1 MTAADSTPQAPPP
14 PNRDAA
20 TLVLL
25 QAGNPDGLRHLVEDH
40 AASTLAG
47 LRRAFARFL
56 PAPEIEDAL
65 TAALVRIWEQP
76 SRFDPR
82 LGTLRAWLFVVAR
95 NSALST
101 VRRRQRQLRDISIED
116 FDSLLGKLASTPSE
130 QERLRR
136 IADLHG
142 CLSELSPMQRAV
154 LLADLA
160 ANGTES
166 STVLAQRLGTSPIVI
181 YSARHRG
188 RAEIGRM
195 MQRLG
200 HYVGRSIA
208 PNPPGRPLPTPTPEF
223 G

>member
-1 MTAADSTPQAPPP
+1 ML
-14 PNRDAA
+14 R
-20 TLVLL
+20 
-25 QAGNPDGLRHLVEDH
+25 AGHPDGLRHLVEDH

-56 PAPEIEDAL
+56 PATEIEDAL

-76 SRFDPR
+76 DRFDPG
-82 LGTLRAWLFVVAR
+82 LGAIRAWLFVVAR

-101 VRRRQRQLRDISIED
+101 VRRRQRQLRDLSIED
-116 FDSLLGKLASTPSE
+116 FDALLARLATTPAE

-136 IADLHG
+136 IADVHG
-142 CLSELSPMQRAV
+142 CLSELPPMQRAV

-166 STVLAQRLGTSPIVI
+166 STVLAQRLGTSPTAI

-188 RAEIGRM
+188 RAELARM

-200 HYVGRSIA
+200 HYVDRTFAA
-208 PNPPGRPLPTPTPEF
+208 PPHDAPSPCPTPEF

>member
-1 MTAADSTPQAPPP
+1 MSAADSTSPPP
-14 PNRDAA
+14 RRDRDAE
-20 TLVLL
+20 TLALL
-25 QAGNPDGLRHLVEDH
+25 RAGHPDGLRHLVEDH

-56 PAPEIEDAL
+56 GAAEIEDAL

-76 SRFDPR
+76 DRFDPD
-82 LGTLRAWLFVVAR
+82 LGTIRAWLFVVAR

-116 FDSLLGKLASTPSE
+116 FDSLLARLATTPAE
-130 QERLRR
+130 LERLRR

-142 CLSELSPMQRAV
+142 CLSELPPMQRAV

-166 STVLAQRLGTSPIVI
+166 STVLAQRLCTSPTAI

-188 RAEIGRM
+188 RAELARM

-200 HYVGRSIA
+200 HYADRSFRTPSHDA
-208 PNPPGRPLPTPTPEF
+208 PSPTPTPEF